1 MPKVGSG
8 NGVANIRVHRE
19 SLQGVNSLDQLPNVK
34 SIYIQHANGF
44 YKYQVNKI
52 IVDPVD
58 SDAFYLTIKQEHN
71 TAPTGS
77 ASSPTVFTPY
87 IAGKF
92 NYSDFD
98 VLQGNATEENLSN
111 KFLAV
116 DRNNSQLN
124 PTNLDAINNR
134 TAGFAEVQESNYEV
148 NSYKGIRYD
157 GSTHTAD
164 DVNIKSTRTGL
175 VPVEHNSA
183 YFGYFTF
190 ITKTTP
196 ELHKK
201 TEAHLEYLFDLDG
214 NRIPLDDTEQ
224 SIKTVQQNFR
234 QGSFVNLTLDDSS
247 ATGINMIS
255 LNGQKKVYKPGA
267 YVDYIS
273 GTEVT
278 LGVFTSSIDFP
289 AEGNV
294 TDYGFLATSTINQ
307 AAPGGFTQ
315 LSFAQ
320 DYDAP
325 GYYASDTYT
334 FGEDSAAQIAFRVQG
349 TFQNDRTQA
358 HDFIIRIKDNSTII
372 ATKTVEVPATSTLD
386 FDLANDYRYFTDTH
400 AVTVEFYSTAGVLG
414 VVKAGA
420 EFDLVQTPAPKL
432 TISSTGIWTAGSP
445 TGNSITSSAALASVY
460 GTRIQSPNYAT
471 AFPSASLPFTVEVG
485 DEFRFDGN
493 EVNTYIV
500 SNVIK
505 SGKVYVEFDKN
516 LNANIDVENFTHR
529 RYIDSSKSIILNTD
543 KPAGTTTGG
552 IIRPKYM
559 DSTAE
564 EKIGKVISDLRERGI
579 I

>member
-77 ASSPTVFTPY
+77 ASSPTVFAPY

-92 NYSDFD
+92 SYSDFD

-111 KFLAV
+111 KFLVV

-148 NSYKGIRYD
+148 NSFRGIRYD
-157 GSTHTAD
+157 GSGHSAD
-164 DVNIKSTRTGL
+164 DVNIKSVRTGL
-175 VPVEHNSA
+175 IPVEHNSA
-183 YFGYFTF
+183 YFGYFSF

-201 TEAHLEYLFDLDG
+201 TEAQLEYLFDLDG

-307 AAPGGFTQ
+307 PAPGGFTQ

-334 FGEDSAAQIAFRVQG
+334 FGEDSAAQVAFRVQG

-358 HDFIIRIKDNSTII
+358 HDFTIRIKDNSTVI

-386 FDLANDYRYFTDTH
+386 FDLANDYRYFTNTH

-420 EFDLVQTPAPKL
+420 EFDLAQTPAPKL

-471 AFPSASLPFTVEVG
+471 AFTSASLPFTVEVG

-493 EVNTYIV
+493 EVNTYVV

-505 SGKVYVEFDKN
+505 SGKVYVEFDKA